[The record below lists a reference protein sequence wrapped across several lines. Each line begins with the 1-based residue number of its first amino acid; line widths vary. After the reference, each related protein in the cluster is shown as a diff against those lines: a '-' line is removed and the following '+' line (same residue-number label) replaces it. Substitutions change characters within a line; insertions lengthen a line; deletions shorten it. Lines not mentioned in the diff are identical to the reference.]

1 VALSSGIKNLCW
13 KRGGDKR
20 NFQLSSFKSFPIVPR
35 PFSPFRL
42 LASILAL
49 ALIAGWS
56 GCGDSERFSYAS
68 EADEPSYREGT
79 SLLKAGRR
87 QEALTAFLKVIDKRR
102 DDAPESHLEVGLLYA
117 QHINDPL
124 SAIYHFRKYLAL
136 RPNSP
141 QAPLVRQRI
150 DAAIRDFART
160 LPAQPLD
167 GNQPQRVD
175 LVATLDRLKQENE
188 SLKQQL
194 ADARANRVLPALAA
208 TPEVADAAPAG
219 EGLSFSVDAL
229 QTVPTV
235 RTRPA
240 PTAPTRPAATTTP
253 PVRVTPAPITSV
265 TSRPAAPAPT
275 IRTTPPAPTVRR
287 HTIRPGDTLS
297 KLAQQYYNNRAKWRD
312 IYAANRDV
320 MKSESDLKAGMVLK
334 IP

>member
-1 VALSSGIKNLCW
+1 MLERS
-13 KRGGDKR
+13 GDKR
-20 NFQLSSFKSFPIVPR
+20 NFQLSSFNSFPIVPR
-35 PFSPFRL
+35 PSSHLRFLASL
-42 LASILAL
+42 LALVL
-49 ALIAGWS
+49 TFGWA

-68 EADEPSYREGT
+68 ETDEPSYREGT

-167 GNQPQRVD
+167 SAQMQRVD

-188 SLKQQL
+188 ALKLQL
-194 ADARANRVLPALAA
+194 ADLRSNRGLPLAPA
-208 TPEVADAAPAG
+208 TPDPAPVSAVAIPEDG
-219 EGLSFSVDAL
+219 GVSFSIEAPL
-229 QTVPTV
+229 TVQTV
-235 RTRPA
+235 RTRP
-240 PTAPTRPAATTTP
+240 PAT
-253 PVRVTPAPITSV
+253 TPAPLVRT
-265 TSRPAAPAPT
+265 TPAPAAPAVTRPSPPAPNP
-275 IRTTPPAPTVRR
+275 RTTPPAAAARR
-287 HTIRPGDTLS
+287 HTIKPGDTLF
-297 KLAQQYYNNRAKWRD
+297 KLAQQYYGNRSKWRD

-320 MKSESDLKAGMVLK
+320 MKSETDLRAGMVLK

>member
-1 VALSSGIKNLCW
+1 M
-13 KRGGDKR
+13 
-20 NFQLSSFKSFPIVPR
+20 
-35 PFSPFRL
+35 
-42 LASILAL
+42 
-49 ALIAGWS
+49 AGWS

-167 GNQPQRVD
+167 NGQLQRVD

-188 SLKQQL
+188 ALKQQL
-194 ADARANRVLPALAA
+194 ADARSNRGLPALAA
-208 TPEVADAAPAG
+208 PPEVTDASPAG
-219 EGLSFSVDAL
+219 ESLNFSVDAL

-235 RTRPA
+235 RTRSTPA
-240 PTAPTRPAATTTP
+240 APTRPPATTP

-265 TSRPAAPAPT
+265 SSRPAAPTPT
-275 IRTTPPAPTVRR
+275 TRTTPPASTVRR

-320 MKSESDLKAGMVLK
+320 MKNETDLKAGMVLK